1 MIPGYRHGIETEI
14 GPMQVRTRW
23 ARKPAEGH
31 LDSPPG
37 LRTRDRSL
45 PGSGTTAPQRGDAN
59 VPIRWQN
66 AILINLEKALK
77 SGIFRRWKFLAF
89 WPVQHIL
96 DHEQQI
102 RTKQRIRPRWA
113 LTFCTDLNPDRRVP
127 GNSPLVSC
135 PGDRRRSRQP
145 KHRPP
150 FPASVRAVSQA
161 PEK

>member
-1 MIPGYRHGIETEI
+1 M
-14 GPMQVRTRW
+14 
-23 ARKPAEGH
+23 
-31 LDSPPG
+31 DSPPG

-59 VPIRWQN
+59 VPIRRQN

-113 LTFCTDLNPDRRVP
+113 LTFCTDLIRTGAFRAILRWYLVQAIDDDHVNRNIAHLFQPQSELFLKRRK
-127 GNSPLVSC
+127 NSWQPVS
-135 PGDRRRSRQP
+135 RRIARGGAG
-145 KHRPP
+145 
-150 FPASVRAVSQA
+150 ASTW
-161 PEK
+161 